1 MAEAEDVITDVARH
15 ATVYAQRLWRRH
27 RPAAAGPA
35 HLRLTNVAERLDLL
49 IAAVFGRSFPL
60 RVAQA
65 PAPPT
70 WLGGVFRRHRLPPL
84 RDVLPAT
91 DGHSIWLPAS
101 LNAGDGDA
109 AAAERFRAMALRQA
123 MRAARGSVLHLPVSE
138 PMLLRELYLLLEARA
153 ADDALF
159 RLLPGMAKPLN
170 ALRQQALGRRP
181 PLSAFGASHRPLEA
195 LVRSLLGAF
204 AGEILQADAPREIDV
219 CSLVLPA
226 TPAEVLGQARLL
238 SGAFKA
244 PASNAGSAGNAVR
257 HLWRDSWTGEL
268 RAPASVLRAG
278 GGGGED
284 DNASTG
290 ADGTVP
296 RSAHLT
302 RRPEVREEIEDEDDA
317 KPGVWMVQPAPPHE
331 QAEDPMGLQRPTD
344 RDATTAAED
353 FADALSELPEAR
365 LVSAPGKAK
374 EVLLSDDPPAPRAGS
389 AQAAMT
395 SGTSPESVTYPE
407 WDWRAGAYREPGATV
422 LLLPASSGPQQWVD
436 ATLRQRRGMLDEIR
450 RRFELLRAQRVRV
463 RKQLDGDDIDL
474 QAYIENQADF
484 RAGLPMEQ
492 RLYQSER
499 RSRRDM
505 ALMLLVDI
513 SGSTDGWIAD
523 GRRIIDVER
532 EALLLVCI
540 AMDGLAEPYSVLAFS
555 GEGPQAVVVRSIKRF
570 DERYDETVAQRIA
583 GLEPEHYTRAGA
595 AIRHATTLLMH
606 EPAAHR
612 LLLLLSD
619 GKPNDIDDYEG
630 RYGVEDMRQAV
641 TEAKLQGVSPFCLTI
656 DRQAANYLP
665 AVFGPHQY
673 ALLPRP
679 ELLPTVLLDW
689 LRRLVAT

>member
-27 RPAAAGPA
+27 RPADAGPA
-35 HLRLTNVAERLDLL
+35 LLRLADVAERLDLL
-49 IAAVFGRSFPL
+49 NAAVFGRSFPL

-70 WLGGVFRRHRLPPL
+70 WLSGVLWRHRLPPP

-91 DGHSIWLPAS
+91 DGRSIWLPAS
-101 LNAGDGDA
+101 LSAGNGVT
-109 AAAERFRAMALRQA
+109 AAAECYRAMALRQA
-123 MRAARGSVLHLPVSE
+123 MRAARGSVRHWSVDE
-138 PMLLRELYLLLEARA
+138 AMLLRELYLLLEARA
-153 ADDALF
+153 ADDALG
-159 RLLPGMAKPLN
+159 RLLPGMTR
-170 ALRQQALGRRP
+170 ALTAQRQQALARRP
-181 PLSAFGASHRPLEA
+181 PLSVFGARYKPLEI
-195 LVRSLLGAF
+195 LVHWLLGAS
-204 AGEILQADAPREIDV
+204 AGEAPQIDELRGV
-219 CSLVLPA
+219 NVLAAVLPA

-238 SGAFKA
+238 SSAFTV
-244 PASNAGSAGNAVR
+244 PATGSGLAAR
-257 HLWRDSWTGEL
+257 PLRLLWRDSWTGEL
-268 RAPASVLRAG
+268 REPASVRRAG
-278 GGGGED
+278 NG
-284 DNASTG
+284 TG
-290 ADGTVP
+290 DSDQENTGVDKTVP

-302 RRPEVREEIEDEDDA
+302 RRPEIREEIEDEDDA
-317 KPGVWMVQPAPPHE
+317 APGVWMVQPAPPHE

-374 EVLLSDDPPAPRAGS
+374 EVLLSDDPPQSRAASG
-389 AQAAMT
+389 QAAAA
-395 SGTSPESVTYPE
+395 GDASPVSVTYPE
-407 WDWRAGAYREPGATV
+407 WDWRAGAYRDPGATV

-436 ATLRQRRGMLDEIR
+436 TTLEQQRSMLDEIR

-474 QAYIENQADF
+474 QAYIEQQADF
-484 RAGLPMEQ
+484 RAGLPMGQ

-513 SGSTDGWIAD
+513 SGSTDGWITD

-540 AMDGLAEPYSVLAFS
+540 AMDGMAEPYSVLAFS

-570 DERYDETVAQRIA
+570 DERYDDAVALRIA

-595 AIRHATTLLMH
+595 AIRHATTLLMR

-665 AVFGPHQY
+665 AIFGPRQY

-689 LRRLVAT
+689 LRRLVAA